1 MTRQLALLATTALAA
16 CGSDTYV
23 IVTVDA
29 RAAVHDATALQVTL
43 TNDSSTRTDSLDLGT
58 HGFPVTF
65 SVSASGR
72 SGDLGI
78 AVTATD
84 ENMQPV
90 GSGAVATTFGAKT
103 AGVLLDSVDFVIN
116 TEYAGDQF
124 LSDDFEASG
133 YQLAALADGTWTA
146 GFRDQCTECNIFGRR
161 FDSAGHPLMTVA
173 AAGTDQ
179 FQFNSNLTQSTATVA
194 VAANGSTTMAV
205 WDYLD
210 DTSVS
215 GVACRSIDES
225 GTPIADEISLAT
237 DPMFTDVVSIAA
249 MSNGNFVVAWTGS
262 QTTDDAVKTVV
273 VQPDCSPLGGASTV
287 STVVGDFGGGQ
298 ATVAASG
305 ANVMYAWLVNTTIGT
320 ADGADVHVRVANLNG
335 VFSGVDT
342 TLIDHDASTQSGAV
356 RLVPV
361 STGFALFVRTAS
373 IGFMDGSA
381 GTIGMYL
388 LNPAGQI
395 MSGPSLVTDQSKGD
409 NTNGDESF
417 GVTARADGALLV
429 TWHVCQNSDSTD
441 CEVSGR
447 LMRPTGS
454 PVGDVFVIPN
464 PAIANGAP
472 IGDHTRPSAAAL
484 SDSFAVA
491 WNDTSHQPPDGVG
504 QAVHGRIIYPPYDD
518 AESVIGAP
526 CGGGQP
532 ACATGLACALGT
544 DNMKRCFATCDP
556 SGTPP
561 LCPAGGT
568 CATADTGSACA
579 Y

>member
-1 MTRQLALLATTALAA
+1 MNRQLALLATTVIAA
-16 CGSDTYV
+16 CSSDTYV
-23 IVTVDA
+23 LVTVDA

-43 TNDSSTRTDSLDLGT
+43 TNDSSTRSDSLDLGT

-78 AVTATD
+78 EVTATD

-90 GSGAVATTFGAKT
+90 GSGTVATTFGSKT
-103 AGVLLDSVDFVIN
+103 AAILLDSVDFVIN

-133 YQLAALADGTWTA
+133 FQLAALADGTWTA

-161 FDSAGHPLMTVA
+161 FDSTGQALTSVA

-179 FQFNSNLTQSTATVA
+179 FDLNSNLTQSTATVA

-210 DTSVS
+210 DAELS
-215 GVACRSIDES
+215 GIACRSIDES
-225 GTPIADEISLAT
+225 GAAIADEVSIAT
-237 DPMFTDVVSIAA
+237 DPVFTDVVSIAP
-249 MSNGNFVVAWTGS
+249 MSNGNFAVAWTGT
-262 QTTDDAVKTVV
+262 QTSDNVIRTVI
-273 VQPDCSPLGGASTV
+273 VQPDCSPLAAASTV
-287 STVVGDFGGGQ
+287 STVMGDFGGGQ

-305 ANVMYAWLVNTTIGT
+305 ASVMYAWLVNTTIGT
-320 ADGADVHVRVANLNG
+320 ADGADVHVRAANLNA

-342 TLIDHDASTQSGAV
+342 TLLDHDASTQFGAV
-356 RLVPV
+356 RLAPV
-361 STGFALFVRTAS
+361 ANGFALFVRTAS
-373 IGFMDGSA
+373 IDFTDGSA
-381 GTIGMYL
+381 GTIAMYL
-388 LNPAGQI
+388 LNAAGQI
-395 MSGPSLVTDQSKGD
+395 LSGPSLVTDQSKGD
-409 NTNGDESF
+409 SSNGDESF

-464 PAIANGAP
+464 PALASGAP
-472 IGDHTRPSAAAL
+472 IGDHTRPSAAGL
-484 SDSFAVA
+484 GDSFAVA

-504 QAVHGRIIYPPYDD
+504 LAVHGRIIYPPYDD
-518 AESVIGAP
+518 AASVIGAP

-556 SGTPP
+556 NGTPP
-561 LCPAGGT
+561 LCPAGGA
-568 CATADTGSACA
+568 CATADSGSACA